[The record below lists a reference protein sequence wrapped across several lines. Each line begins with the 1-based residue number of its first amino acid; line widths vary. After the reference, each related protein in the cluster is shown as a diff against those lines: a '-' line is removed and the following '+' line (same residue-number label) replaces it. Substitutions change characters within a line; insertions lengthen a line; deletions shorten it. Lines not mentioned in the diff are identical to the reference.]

1 MTDSE
6 RFQLEMLL
14 LSRIE
19 ILDGEEWSL
28 SKSMD
33 DCIDTS
39 QTETASSIKTSDLP
53 VSKNLP

>member
-1 MTDSE
+1 MNDFE

-28 SKSMD
+28 SKSID
-33 DCIDTS
+33 DLIYANQS
-39 QTETASSIKTSDLP
+39 GTAPSTKIADLP

>member
-6 RFQLEMLL
+6 RFQLEMQL

-28 SKSMD
+28 SKSID
-33 DCIDTS
+33 DRIDANQS
-39 QTETASSIKTSDLP
+39 GTAPSTKIADLP

>member
-1 MTDSE
+1 MNDFE

-33 DCIDTS
+33 DRIDAS
-39 QTETASSIKTSDLP
+39 QTDTALSIKTSDLP
-53 VSKNLP
+53 VSKNPP

>member
-1 MTDSE
+1 MNDFE
-6 RFQLEMLL
+6 RFQLEMQL

-33 DCIDTS
+33 ESIDTI
-39 QTETASSIKTSDLP
+39 QTDTASSIKTGDLP

>member
-33 DCIDTS
+33 ERIGRS
-39 QTETASSIKTSDLP
+39 QTGTASSVKTGDLP